1 MTQRIAELEAAGWT
15 RGTAGYE
22 NYMFPEQYSQEQY
35 TESLPG
41 LREESRA
48 WEKSPEGKRA
58 IKRAKEE
65 EARWKLSEDERRERG
80 YQRGGEF
87 DYWKQNADALMVA
100 NREGGHH
107 YAGSGSGRD
116 DTIDAQLSDG
126 EYVMDSETVA
136 LLGDGS
142 LDEGAARL
150 DEMRENLRKHK
161 AENFRQGKFSK
172 AARSPQQYMARGGR
186 RKKRRG
192 GRRRMKYEHGGEYP
206 MSAGEYAKGGQ
217 VKVDEIVDAM
227 AKEMGV

>member
-15 RGTAGYE
+15 RGSNYT
-22 NYMFPEQYSQEQY
+22 NYMFPEQYSEEQY
-35 TESLPG
+35 MESLPG

-48 WEKSPEGKRA
+48 WEKSPEGQRA
-58 IKRAKEE
+58 IKRAREE
-65 EARWKLSEDERRERG
+65 EAQWRLSEDERRARG

-100 NREGGHH
+100 NREGGHQ
-107 YAGSGSGRD
+107 YSGPGSGRD
-116 DTIDAQLSDG
+116 DSIDAQLSDG

-172 AARSPQQYMARGGR
+172 AARSPHQYMARGGR
-186 RKKRRG
+186 KKRRR

-206 MSAGEYAKGGQ
+206 MSAGDYAKGGQ
-217 VKVDEIVDAM
+217 VKVDDIVNAM